1 MQLRDGWLG
10 KFGDMQRESLR
21 ALRTIVETRG

>member
-1 MQLRDGWLG
+1 MKLREGWLG
-10 KFGDMQRESLR
+10 KFGDMQQSSLR